1 MANSRTLNAKLNI
14 LISLIS
20 QIVTLVCGL
29 IVPGLMIRSYGSEAY
44 GATTSIAQFLAYMSL
59 LEGGVGSVAR
69 AALYKP
75 LARMDLTAISQVMIE
90 VKKFFRIVAW
100 IFVAY
105 VLVLAC
111 GYKFISNIQCF
122 DWISSFLLV
131 VVISISTFAQYFI
144 GISYSILIQAAQKTY
159 ITQAIQATSI
169 IANTIIILVMINMGF
184 NLIMVK
190 FVSSIVFAVRPLL
203 MWLYVKYNYNLS
215 NNVKRDKALLQQKWN
230 GLSQHIAFFLHSNTD
245 VAILTLFTNL
255 STVAVYSVYHMVIIN
270 IQNIVVSFAA
280 GMEAMFGD
288 MIAKNEIEELNRSFE
303 KYESM
308 ISAVTVSMFGT
319 TMVMMIPFVRL
330 YTADVHDANYIVP
343 ALSIFLVL
351 AAVIFCL
358 RLPYHSVIIA
368 AGKFKETQ
376 NAAYAEAILNIGLS
390 ALLVMR
396 FGLVG
401 VGFGTMIAV
410 LVRFAFYVFYLNRHI
425 MHRPLWCIAKRSVV
439 NFAQLFFIYM
449 IGLKILELMEI
460 QHFLNWVIAAVP
472 IMLIALTVAV
482 TSTFVF
488 YRADVNYILQRFK
501 RR

>member
-44 GATTSIAQFLAYMSL
+44 GATTSIAQFLAYISL

-190 FVSSIVFAVRPLL
+190 FVSNIVFAVRPLL
-203 MWLYVKYNYNLS
+203 MWLYVKNNYNLS
-215 NNVKRDKALLQQKWN
+215 NNVIKPCCSRN
-230 GLSQHIAFFLHSNTD
+230 G
-245 VAILTLFTNL
+245 
-255 STVAVYSVYHMVIIN
+255 
-270 IQNIVVSFAA
+270 
-280 GMEAMFGD
+280 
-288 MIAKNEIEELNRSFE
+288 
-303 KYESM
+303 
-308 ISAVTVSMFGT
+308 
-319 TMVMMIPFVRL
+319 
-330 YTADVHDANYIVP
+330 TA
-343 ALSIFLVL
+343 
-351 AAVIFCL
+351 
-358 RLPYHSVIIA
+358 
-368 AGKFKETQ
+368 
-376 NAAYAEAILNIGLS
+376 
-390 ALLVMR
+390 
-396 FGLVG
+396 
-401 VGFGTMIAV
+401 
-410 LVRFAFYVFYLNRHI
+410 
-425 MHRPLWCIAKRSVV
+425 
-439 NFAQLFFIYM
+439 
-449 IGLKILELMEI
+449 
-460 QHFLNWVIAAVP
+460 
-472 IMLIALTVAV
+472 
-482 TSTFVF
+482 
-488 YRADVNYILQRFK
+488 
-501 RR
+501 